1 MIELIADNL
10 TNTRV
15 LAMVFA
21 AIAAIATVITFAMPL
36 LAGDSL
42 GDRMKAVA

>member
-1 MIELIADNL
+1 MIDLIAENL

-21 AIAAIATVITFAMPL
+21 AIAAVATVLTLCKRYCRDGPL
-36 LAGDSL
+36 
-42 GDRMKAVA
+42 

>member
-1 MIELIADNL
+1 MADAMIDLIADNL

-21 AIAAIATVITFAMPL
+21 AIAAVATVLTLRDAA
-36 LAGDSL
+36 AGDRFACPS
-42 GDRMKAVA
+42 A

>member
-1 MIELIADNL
+1 MIDLIADNL

-21 AIAAIATVITFAMPL
+21 AIAAIATANS
-36 LAGDSL
+36 D
-42 GDRMKAVA
+42 